1 MKKKTSSTVK
11 EKELFDF
18 LTGIYTDQSPEFFDN
33 LTASEKKKYK
43 NSRYMIHRFL
53 SMNVAYAPLVN
64 LVQRYPSMP
73 DRAHYLFLTGVIPRG
88 KQFNK
93 YIKGTTTD
101 TYSSWLVDLV
111 ATHFQVSKVEAT
123 QYIEIYYAQNKL
135 ALRELCELYGV
146 DKKQLKG
153 ANL

>member
-1 MKKKTSSTVK
+1 MKKKAGSTPK

-33 LTASEKKKYK
+33 LTANEKKKYK

-73 DRAHYLFLTGVIPRG
+73 DRAHYLFLANVIPRG

-93 YIKGTTTD
+93 YIKGTVSD
-101 TYSSWLVDLV
+101 TYSDWLVNLV
-111 ATHFQVSKVEAT
+111 AKYFHVSIAEAT
-123 QYIEIYYAQNKL
+123 TYLEIYYAHDRTS
-135 ALRELCELYGV
+135 LRALCENHGIDPNLI
-146 DKKQLKG
+146 KKAKL
-153 ANL
+153 